1 MASILATTPDDA
13 TPHEHHEPTGD
24 PTMEPANRA
33 SFDDCESK
41 LEKHERSLSQDEP
54 FRGRF
59 ATITRGPSARF
70 AASLTMVFAMACQT
84 IGGTARPSRFG
95 YEASGAP
102 TRAPKSDRV
111 SGADLRSLGDL
122 SLDQALRRLRPN
134 FLRVNPS
141 GSARPESAD
150 FATIYI
156 DNSYAG
162 TPDMLR
168 LVPVAAVEEV
178 SYLTP
183 SAAHD
188 RFGAYCPCSAGVI
201 VVNTRRSK

>member
-1 MASILATTPDDA
+1 
-13 TPHEHHEPTGD
+13 
-24 PTMEPANRA
+24 MESANRA
-33 SFDDCESK
+33 SVDYCESK
-41 LEKHERSLSQDEP
+41 LEQDERSLSQDEA
-54 FRGRF
+54 FRERF
-59 ATITRGPSARF
+59 ATVTRRPSARF

-84 IGGTARPSRFG
+84 LGGTVTPSRFG
-95 YEASGAP
+95 YETSDVPA
-102 TRAPKSDRV
+102 RAPESDHV
-111 SGADLRSLGDL
+111 SAADLKQLGDL

-141 GSARPESAD
+141 GRARLGSAD

-168 LVPVAAVEEV
+168 LVPIAAVEEV